1 MDKSERD
8 RVVTDRKQY
17 HSEYYRNN
25 KARILSLK
33 AKRYKESEENRAYHR
48 RKSNEWYHQ
57 NKVLVGSRD
66 RSIVMTEGGRRL
78 YSIRY
83 AAEAFGISIPYFRDF
98 IRKGLIPEASYT
110 ASGKWRMYIKDQL
123 RLLKRAAEYYRQY
136 TNPYR
141 MQAMLFCFWEEPG
154 TAMDMTQDACLLMAM
169 KQMEESVSRVDK
181 KKIAFKLRYSGGQE

>member
-1 MDKSERD
+1 MGESERD
-8 RVVTDRKQY
+8 SIVTDRKQY

-33 AKRYKESEENRAYHR
+33 AKRYKESEENRTYHR
-48 RKSNEWYHQ
+48 RKSNEWYHR

-66 RSIVMTEGGRRL
+66 RSIVRTEGGQRL

-110 ASGKWRMYIKDQL
+110 ASGKWRMYTKDQL
-123 RLLKRAAEYYRQY
+123 RLLKRAAEYYKQY
-136 TNPYR
+136 TSPYR
-141 MQAMLFCFWEEPG
+141 MQAMLFCFWQESG
-154 TAMDMTQDACLLMAM
+154 KAMGMTQDACLLFAM
-169 KQMEESVSRVDK
+169 KWMEKIALRVDEK
-181 KKIAFKLRYSGGQE
+181 TVKFSVEF